1 MSEHDEAGGGAGAH
15 PDVRARLGD
24 DFAQRLVSGLAMGAV
39 AALCTFLGA
48 MPFAVLVVVVTM
60 LLSWEWGRLVH
71 GREGDVV
78 IAVHAGAAVRCGGAG
93 GVRLRRTG
101 AAGAA
106 DRCNSGDVA
115 DAWAQQRVLGARG
128 ILCRPACRLPDLAAI
143 RPPARAAGRHLC
155 HCRRHHHRYRRLPH
169 RPADGWPEAVA
180 ARLTQQDLGRPGRR
194 AGGELDHRRPVL
206 VCRSGKLGRAAGGN
220 WGYALLC
227 GAGRRPC
234 RNQPSSAAS
243 GPRMQAP

>member
-78 IAVHAGAAVRCGGAG
+78 IAVHACAAGGAAV
-93 GVRLRRTG
+93 
-101 AAGAA
+101 
-106 DRCNSGDVA
+106 
-115 DAWAQQRVLGARG
+115 
-128 ILCRPACRLPDLAAI
+128 LAAF
-143 RPPARAAGRHLC
+143 GRSASGC
-155 HCRRHHHRYRRLPH
+155 CC
-169 RPADGWPEAVA
+169 
-180 ARLTQQDLGRPGRR
+180 
-194 AGGELDHRRPVL
+194 
-206 VCRSGKLGRAAGGN
+206 CRSARF
-220 WGYALLC
+220 W
-227 GAGRRPC
+227 RRC
-234 RNQPSSAAS
+234 
-243 GPRMQAP
+243 